1 MSSKIGAGVKC
12 QNKGINPEGE
22 EEGKALSVPVLELD
36 FMAKEGCVSCLL
48 QEHGDDVNVT
58 LNPVLSALGLESA
71 LGSELSSLS
80 SICWVTFPSLFQAGI
95 WVSVKISTLQFA
107 FEHL

>member
-71 LGSELSSLS
+71 LGSELSS
-80 SICWVTFPSLFQAGI
+80 ICWVTFPSLFQAGI
-95 WVSVKISTLQFA
+95 LVSVKLSTAQFA
-107 FEHL
+107 FKQL